1 VKDGFREARKG
12 INKETK
18 KLMKKWSKKDLED
31 FTEYLYKNRQKDR
44 REKMTKVNLE
54 VSKEKFDAYRVVQK
68 SGVTNMLN
76 VSNVI
81 YAADQICDVTLT
93 REDCFYIMKNYA
105 QLLAEYQ

>member
-1 VKDGFREARKG
+1 MKDGFREARKELTE
-12 INKETK
+12 ETK
-18 KLMKKWSKKDLED
+18 KLMKEWSKKDLED

-44 REKMTKVNLE
+44 REKMTKVTG

-68 SGVTNMLN
+68 SGLTNMLDIR
-76 VSNVI
+76 NVI
-81 YAADQICDVTLT
+81 FAADGMCDVTLT